1 MHWFTEIISALPL
14 PSIQDSLSGTG
25 YFLLCGSG
33 VMALGFR
40 DISLWYPGFFFIVVI
55 D

>member
-25 YFLLCGSG
+25 GYFLLCGSG
-33 VMALGFR
+33 GLGFLGLA
-40 DISLWYPGFFFIVVI
+40 IPGKS
-55 D
+55 